1 MHPTI
6 ILPERRHHCAPSGVI
21 NASEVTNG
29 IEGDYKAEAAIT
41 QITALG
47 AGNPSVL

>member
-1 MHPTI
+1 VT
-6 ILPERRHHCAPSGVI
+6 LDLAFGLV
-21 NASEVTNG
+21 NALLGAKLFECKSVTN
-29 IEGDYKAEAAIT
+29 EAEAAFT

>member
-1 MHPTI
+1 MTLELAFVLVHA
-6 ILPERRHHCAPSGVI
+6 LLGAKLFECKS
-21 NASEVTNG
+21 VTN
-29 IEGDYKAEAAIT
+29 EAEAAIT